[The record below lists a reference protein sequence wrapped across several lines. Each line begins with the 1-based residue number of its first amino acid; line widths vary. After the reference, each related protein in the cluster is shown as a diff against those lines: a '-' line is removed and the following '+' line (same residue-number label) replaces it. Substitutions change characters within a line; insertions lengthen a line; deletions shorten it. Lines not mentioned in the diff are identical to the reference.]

1 MESRTSEWGRGG
13 GGKGGRRGKSAE
25 VAKTCSAKEKEEEE
39 QVICVYVGLAGPS
52 FRHHTVY
59 WMEEERDEEEGLFVA
74 AALRPLLFLPPS
86 SCVL

>member
-59 WMEEERDEEEGLFVA
+59 WKEERDEEEGLFVA